1 MPEGPELHMAA
12 RFINQVAKYHNFG
25 GGIVKSE
32 VSTKNPDVEFDAKTY
47 LISAETRGKE
57 LKVFLEDKKDSS
69 KKTHILFR
77 FGMSG
82 CFKLTEI
89 EDLPKHAHLRF
100 FTLDQEPQQVLS
112 FVDYRRFGRW
122 EIEGKWGK
130 DRGPDPIFDYQ
141 NFRQN
146 VLKSLATAAFNR
158 PICETLLNQKY
169 FNGIGNYLRAEI
181 LYRAGIE
188 PFTQAR
194 EVLEPLLEQEVKR
207 EGPDILELCNIVP
220 KEVLSLDKGKN
231 YDPDSE
237 ESGGSFTD
245 WLRCYYV
252 VGMKNLQ
259 DGKKRTIWFAGEP
272 GPMVPVNARVVGKK
286 GGTGSKVPK
295 SGSGVEKVK
304 SEPNEKKNIKK
315 VKDEPKDQKKVK
327 DQPEE
332 KKTLKKVKDEPVEK
346 TDVKKEVKK
355 KGDKKEVKKEVKDE
369 PKDQKKVKDQPEEK
383 KTLKQVKDEPVEK
396 TDVKKEVKRKGDKRE
411 VKDEPKD
418 QKKVKDQPEEKKTSK
433 QVKEKTDVKKEV
445 KIKGN
450 KREVKK
456 EVEEDLPVPTKRSKR
471 TNSAKSS
478 NFYTED

>member
-1 MPEGPELHMAA
+1 MPEGPEIHMAA

-25 GGIVKSE
+25 GTIVKSE

-194 EVLEPLLEQEVKR
+194 GVLEPLLEQEVKR

-237 ESGGSFTD
+237 ESGGSFTE
-245 WLRCYYV
+245 WLQCYYV
-252 VGMKNLQ
+252 TGMKNLQ
-259 DGKKRTIWFAGEP
+259 DAKKRTIWFAGEP

-332 KKTLKKVKDEPVEK
+332 KKTWKKVKDEAI
-346 TDVKKEVKK
+346 
-355 KGDKKEVKKEVKDE
+355 
-369 PKDQKKVKDQPEEK
+369 
-383 KTLKQVKDEPVEK
+383 EK